1 KFFKNYDFQMN
12 DHYNVAIVTPLV
24 HYCMGG
30 LKIDTAGR
38 VISKETKKPIRG
50 LYAAG
55 EVMGGVHGNNRLG
68 GNSLLDCVVFG
79 RLTADNAC
87 EDLLGLKKSMSLPAL
102 AKAPASASK
111 KSAPAK
117 VAAAAAPAPAAHGYT
132 KEEVAKHHTENDCW
146 VIINGEVL
154 NVTHFLPEHPGGKL
168 AIMTF
173 AGKDASKEFNMI
185 HPSDV
190 VEKYAPDAM
199 IGPVVDKA
207 TAAAAAFAPA
217 APAVAAS
224 APATSAAPAGQS
236 YTMDD
241 ISKHNSRDSCW
252 VVIDGEVLDVTGFL
266 PDHPGGDISIL
277 NYGGKDATAPFH
289 DIHPAGIIQKYCPDA
304 VIGVVGNGSAP
315 AAAPASAPAA
325 APAMPGYTID
335 EVAKHHTESDC
346 WVVVNGKVL
355 DVTHFL
361 PEHPGGKLA
370 IMTFAG
376 KDATKEFNMIHP
388 PDVVEKYAPDAIL
401 GPLVDKATAAA
412 APATTAAAAPSVAAP
427 STDGRKSYTMDEIS
441 KHNSRESCW
450 VVIDDEVLDVTG
462 FLPDH
467 PGGDISILNY
477 GGKDATVPFHD
488 IHPAG
493 IIQKYCPDAVIGVV
507 GNGPA
512 PAPAPAAAPAS
523 APAAAAA
530 PAASGYTMDE
540 VAKHN
545 TESDCWV
552 ALNGQVLNVTNF
564 LPEHPG
570 GKLAIMT
577 FAGKDASKEFN
588 MIHPPDVVEKYA
600 SDCIL
605 GPVVEG
611 KAAPA
616 AAASA
621 PAPASTPAP
630 AAAPAAS
637 GYTMD
642 EVAKH
647 NTESDCWVALN
658 GQVLNVTNFL
668 PEHPGGK
675 LAIMTFAGK
684 DATKEFNMIHPPDVV
699 EKYASD
705 CILGPV
711 VEGKAAP
718 APAAPAASK
727 PTPAPA
733 ASTPAPAPT
742 TAASTPAPAPAAAP
756 AASAPAN
763 GITMEEV
770 AKHTTEDDC
779 WVVINGEVL
788 DVTDFLP
795 KHPGGKMAI
804 LTFAGKDAS
813 KEFNMIHPAGVI
825 EKYAPDATLGPL
837 VEKAAGPAAAGGDL
851 AQPLLA
857 DQFESKALTEQ
868 WWGEDRNKADMFGPL
883 GPSVTSYI
891 ISLCYMIWMFVID
904 TLKTIFS
911 IKNYKVLSDKSG
923 LERSA
928 IFIMVF
934 VTIHA
939 LGNINLL
946 ISDRSFEGYAYLLN
960 HPCPWSTLFLPVEI
974 YLLVAGLLHVVV
986 ATARTFKFKTM
997 NSSVRDLE
1005 MAISGGILLV
1015 FLIVHLLQFRLISEA
1030 NCPQYWM

>member
-1 KFFKNYDFQMN
+1 
-12 DHYNVAIVTPLV
+12 
-24 HYCMGG
+24 
-30 LKIDTAGR
+30 
-38 VISKETKKPIRG
+38 
-50 LYAAG
+50 
-55 EVMGGVHGNNRLG
+55 
-68 GNSLLDCVVFG
+68 
-79 RLTADNAC
+79 
-87 EDLLGLKKSMSLPAL
+87 
-102 AKAPASASK
+102 
-111 KSAPAK
+111 
-117 VAAAAAPAPAAHGYT
+117 
-132 KEEVAKHHTENDCW
+132 
-146 VIINGEVL
+146 
-154 NVTHFLPEHPGGKL
+154 
-168 AIMTF
+168 
-173 AGKDASKEFNMI
+173 
-185 HPSDV
+185 
-190 VEKYAPDAM
+190 
-199 IGPVVDKA
+199 
-207 TAAAAAFAPA
+207 
-217 APAVAAS
+217 AS

-507 GNGPA
+507 GNGPAPA